1 MASCGSVFPSGNGV
15 FRDTLM
21 DPNVE
26 KLAGLVSHAKRIVVF
41 SGAGI
46 STESGIPDFRGP
58 GGVWTK
64 YDPSEFHIDRFLAS
78 EESRKRYWMR
88 TTDMYRDIAK
98 AAPNA
103 AHYAVAEL
111 ERQGRLGAVITQN
124 VDGLHQA
131 AGSSADKVVELHG
144 THRFV
149 SCLSCGQSHPRDAY
163 QRLVSPQGDAPNCE
177 RCGGLMK
184 PATISFGQ
192 MLKPETLDRAARETR
207 CCDLFLVVGS
217 SLVVYPAAGFP
228 LLAVEQGAPLAIVN
242 LQETPHDGHAAV
254 IVRAAAGETLRR
266 VMQALAQDVPAPLP
280 N

>member
-1 MASCGSVFPSGNGV
+1 
-15 FRDTLM
+15 M
-21 DPNVE
+21 DPAVAQ
-26 KLAGLVSHAKRIVVF
+26 LADLVRRSRRIVVF

-58 GGVWTK
+58 GGVWSK

-78 EESRKRYWMR
+78 KESRRRYWLR
-88 TTDMYRDIAK
+88 TTEFYQSIRE

-103 AHYAVAEL
+103 AHHAVVEL
-111 ERQGRLGAVITQN
+111 ERMGRLGAIVTQN

-131 AGSSADKVVELHG
+131 AGSSPDKVVELHG

-149 SCLSCGQSHPRDAY
+149 ACLSCGHSHPRDEF
-163 QRLVSPQGDAPNCE
+163 QRRVSAQGEAPDCE

-192 MLKPETLDRAARETR
+192 MLKPEVLERATRETQQ
-207 CCDLFLVVGS
+207 CDLFLVVGS

-228 LLAVEQGAPLAIVN
+228 LLAAERGAPLAIVN
-242 LQETPHDGHAAV
+242 HQETPHDAHAAV
-254 IVRAAAGETLRR
+254 VVRAGAGDTLREVLR
-266 VMQALAQDVPAPLP
+266 AVAPEAPLP
-280 N
+280 LPS

>member
-1 MASCGSVFPSGNGV
+1 M
-15 FRDTLM
+15 DTA
-21 DPNVE
+21 VAQ
-26 KLAGLVSHAKRIVVF
+26 LADLVRQARRVVVF
-41 SGAGI
+41 TGAGI

-78 EESRKRYWMR
+78 PESRRRYWMR
-88 TTDMYRDIAK
+88 TTEFYQSIAQ

-103 AHYAVAEL
+103 AHHAVVEL
-111 ERQGRLGAVITQN
+111 ERRGKLSAVVTQN

-131 AGSSADKVVELHG
+131 AGNSPEKVVELHG

-149 SCLSCGQSHPRDAY
+149 SCLSCGHSHPRDDF
-163 QRLVSPQGDAPNCE
+163 QRRVTAAGDAPDCE

-192 MLKPETLDRAARETR
+192 MLKPEVLDRATRETR
-207 CCDLFLVVGS
+207 QCDLFLVVGS

-242 LQETPHDGHAAV
+242 LQDTPHDEHAAV
-254 IVRAAAGETLRR
+254 TVRAPAGETLRQ
-266 VMQALAQDVPAPLP
+266 MLQAVAPHAPLP
-280 N
+280 LPS

>member
-1 MASCGSVFPSGNGV
+1 
-15 FRDTLM
+15 M

-26 KLAGLVSHAKRIVVF
+26 RLAGLVIRANRIVVF

-64 YDPSEFHIDRFLAS
+64 YDPAEFHIDRFLAS
-78 EESRKRYWMR
+78 KESRRRYWTR
-88 TTDMYRDIAK
+88 TTELYKDIAK

-111 ERQGRLGAVITQN
+111 ERLGRLGAVITQN

-131 AGSSADKVVELHG
+131 AGNSPDKVVELHG

-149 SCLSCGQSHPRDAY
+149 SCLACGHSHPRDAY
-163 QRLVSPQGDAPNCE
+163 QRRVSPEGDAPDCE
-177 RCGGLMK
+177 HCGGLMK

-192 MLKPETLDRAARETR
+192 MLKPETLDRAAQETR
-207 CCDLFLVVGS
+207 RCDLFLVVGT
-217 SLVVYPAAGFP
+217 SLVVYPAAGYP

-254 IVRAAAGETLRR
+254 VVRAPAGETMKR
-266 VMQALAQDVPAPLP
+266 VMQVLAQDVPVPLP

>member
-1 MASCGSVFPSGNGV
+1 
-15 FRDTLM
+15 M
-21 DPNVE
+21 DPSIDPSTEPGTGPGTGPAV
-26 KLAGLVSHAKRIVVF
+26 KQLAALVRQARRMVVF
-41 SGAGI
+41 TGAGI
-46 STESGIPDFRGP
+46 STESGIPDFRSP

-78 EESRKRYWMR
+78 PESRKRYWLR
-88 TTDMYRDIAK
+88 TTEFYRDISK

-111 ERQGRLGAVITQN
+111 ERLGRLGAVVTQN

-131 AGSSADKVVELHG
+131 AGSSAGKVIELHG

-149 SCLSCGQSHPRDAY
+149 ACLSCGHSHPRAAF
-163 QRLVSPQGDAPNCE
+163 QRRVSPQGDAPDCE

-192 MLKPETLDRAARETR
+192 TLKPETLERAAEETR
-207 CCDLFLVVGS
+207 ACDLFLVVGT

-228 LLAVEQGAPLAIVN
+228 LLAVQHGAPLAIVN
-242 LQETPHDGHAAV
+242 LQETPHDAHAAV
-254 IVRAAAGETLRR
+254 IVRGSAGETLRHA
-266 VMQALAQDVPAPLP
+266 VQALAPDVPTPLP
-280 N
+280 I